1 MKRFIVVILTIVLI
15 CGISAP
21 VFADGM
27 DRRPPD
33 QETGF
38 DDIPVIIDV
47 LILRP
52 VGLATCVL
60 GVAASIVAMPFAL
73 PSDSTKQ
80 VYQLLIADPFYYT
93 FKRPIGKSRRIA

>member
-1 MKRFIVVILTIVLI
+1 MKRFIVVVLTIVCI
-15 CGISAP
+15 SGIYAP
-21 VFADGM
+21 VLADSV

-38 DDIPVIIDV
+38 NDIPVIIDV

-60 GVAASIVAMPFAL
+60 GMAASIVAMPFAL

-93 FKRPIGKSRRIA
+93 FKRPIGKSK